1 MAFLFIDVLVIISRY
16 RGAFE
21 ERKLAHPV
29 VFWVASIV
37 GMIACVWGAVV
48 TFTNPWTPLVG
59 RTDWWH
65 VVLFLSVVSVAVAPV
80 IWYLGRAAARD
91 DALPPEARVVAS
103 SES

>member
-21 ERKLAHPV
+21 ERKLANPI
-29 VFWVASIV
+29 VFWAASIV
-37 GMIACVWGAVV
+37 GMVACVWGAVV

-65 VVLFLSVVSVAVAPV
+65 VVLFLSVVSVAVAPIIYIIGTAV
-80 IWYLGRAAARD
+80 ARNEPAPD
-91 DALPPEARVVAS
+91 VEAVRT
-103 SES
+103 